1 MDYLGLILIG
11 KASEMDKNIAVIGVG
26 KLGGTLCSA
35 LMAQGVVSAERLVG
49 TTAHQESAR
58 NAASQHGIRVLTDN
72 AAAVAGAD
80 LVILAVKPQGM
91 GRLLQDIKP
100 LVSAGQL
107 VLTLA
112 AAITTHFVEDRLQEG
127 VPVVRAMPNLPSLI
141 GQGMTVLCAGR
152 RARAE
157 HLHLAK
163 EVFLALGRVAEIDS
177 EELMDA
183 ATGLSGS
190 GPAYGYI
197 IVEAL
202 AEGGVKVGLPRS
214 LATTMA
220 AQSILGAASMVLET
234 GQHPALLKDMVTT
247 PAGTTV
253 NGLMAL
259 EEGNIR
265 VSLIKAVEAATLKA
279 KELSR

>member
-1 MDYLGLILIG
+1 MLN
-11 KASEMDKNIAVIGVG
+11 DKRIAVIGAG

-35 LMAQGVVSAERLVG
+35 MIRQGVVPADHLVG
-49 TTAHQESAR
+49 TTAHEASAQR
-58 NAASQHGIRVLTDN
+58 AAEQHGIRVLTDN
-72 AAAVAGAD
+72 RQAIEGAD
-80 LVILAVKPQGM
+80 LIVLGVKPQGM
-91 GRLLQDIKP
+91 SALLQEIKP
-100 LVSAGQL
+100 AVTPEQV

-112 AAITTHFVEDRLQEG
+112 AAVSTRFVEGGLREG
-127 VPVVRAMPNLPSLI
+127 VPVLRAMPNLPSLI
-141 GQGMTVLCAGR
+141 GHGMTVLCTGR
-152 RARAE
+152 HASGEHVAMAE
-157 HLHLAK
+157 RIFGA
-163 EVFLALGRVAEIDS
+163 VGRVASIDN

-197 IVEAL
+197 IIESL
-202 AEGGVKVGLPRS
+202 AEGGVKAGLPRS

-220 AQSILGAASMVLET
+220 AQAILGAAAMVLET

-253 NGLMAL
+253 DGLMAL

-265 VSLIKAVEAATLKA
+265 VALIKAVEAATLKA